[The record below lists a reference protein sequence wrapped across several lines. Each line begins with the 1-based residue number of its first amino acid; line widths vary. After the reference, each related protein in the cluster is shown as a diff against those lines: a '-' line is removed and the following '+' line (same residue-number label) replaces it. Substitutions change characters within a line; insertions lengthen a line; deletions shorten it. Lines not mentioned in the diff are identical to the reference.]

1 MAIKKPGQTSPDN
14 REPAATTP
22 RIEMVSLDKLRP
34 YENNAR
40 THSPEQVDK
49 LRASLREFGFVN
61 PILIDSDYGIIAGHG
76 RLMAAQA
83 EGMASVPCVF
93 VEHLTETQKRAYIL
107 ADNKLAELAGWDEG
121 LLEQELGRLS
131 DIGFDV
137 SRIGFDMEKLDD
149 VDLSVAEDD
158 EFDVDL
164 PQEPRSRR
172 GCVYMLGNHRLMCGD
187 STSTE
192 DIGVLMDGVVA
203 DLLVTDPPYNVA
215 YESDDGKSIQNDD
228 MASDEFYKFLLTAFA
243 GADRAMRDGAV
254 FYIWHA
260 SSSQML
266 FEKAINDAGWGVRQQ
281 LIWLKNALVLGRQ
294 DYHWIHEPCFYGW
307 KPGAAHY
314 FIYDRTQTTKIWED
328 AIGDI
333 DDLDRDALVGLIKM
347 ITEGPSTI
355 IRESKPSRSDEHPTM
370 KPIKLIERLVKNSS
384 NPGDVVLDLFGG
396 SGTTLVTCEQ
406 INRKCYMMELDEKY
420 CDVIIS
426 RWEKMT
432 GQAAV
437 EVDIHG

>member
-22 RIEMVSLDKLRP
+22 RIEMVPLDKLRP

-40 THSPEQVDK
+40 THSPDQVEK

-61 PILIDSDYGIIAGHG
+61 PILVDRDYGIIAGHG

-83 EGMASVPCVF
+83 EGMETVPCVF

-137 SRIGFDMEKLDD
+137 SLIGFDMEKLDD

-158 EFDVDL
+158 GFDVDL

-192 DIGVLMDGVVA
+192 DIGALMDGVVA

-228 MASDEFYKFLLTAFA
+228 MGDGEFYELLKNAFA
-243 GADRAMRDGAV
+243 GASGVMKEGAA

-266 FEKAINDAGWGVRQQ
+266 FEKAINDAGWSVRQQ

-294 DYHWIHEPCFYGW
+294 DYHWIHELCFYGW

-328 AIGDI
+328 AARNI
-333 DDLDRDALVGLIKM
+333 DELDRDALISLVAELANAPQ
-347 ITEGPSTI
+347 TVL
-355 IRESKPSRSDEHPTM
+355 REDKPTRSDEHPTM

-384 NPGDVVLDLFGG
+384 KPGDVVLDLFGG

-420 CDVIIS
+420 CDVIIN
-426 RWEKMT
+426 RWESLT
-432 GQAAV
+432 GERARLA
-437 EVDIHG
+437 